1 MFFFWARFKFQWLQL
16 VLRCRLAGMLSSWL
30 QRPIL
35 LDVPNA
41 GSEALVRLSTALIHI
56 APPWNGD
63 LRESVTV
70 VMSQW
75 KRHCHS
81 QHYGTITYYYVP
93 SYVITILYH
102 YSIIQIIHTLDH
114 CSLEF
119 YRTSGFHISWSRH
132 LSCRRRGSR
141 DMRLVSTTVGFFQWL
156 GNELWKSCSEAVSK
170 HVLTDCPSKNICTS
184 YVLQLTSSVPQSPTL
199 RRLRPPLAWRLFR
212 ANLTTRCE
220 THKGEIQSHWLND
233 HTPNCNQD
241 HQDQGSADQP
251 GKSRNFQGRIGI
263 PKFWNAPTQKAD
275 LGRQWCIIHRSSRS
289 APRTSQWVALKVKL
303 ASRFFLLG
311 CTWNIY
317 LQLKSQ
323 IISKCLGNRT

>member
-1 MFFFWARFKFQWLQL
+1 MFLFWARFKFQWLQL

-56 APPWNGD
+56 APPWNGTARKRD
-63 LRESVTV
+63 GSDVAVE
-70 VMSQW
+70 
-75 KRHCHS
+75 RHCHS
-81 QHYGTITYYYVP
+81 QHYGTVTYYYVP

-170 HVLTDCPSKNICTS
+170 HVLTDCPSKTS
-184 YVLQLTSSVPQSPTL
+184 AHPPRSFSSL
-199 RRLRPPLAWRLFR
+199 HLCH
-212 ANLTTRCE
+212 NLL
-220 THKGEIQSHWLND
+220 H
-233 HTPNCNQD
+233 
-241 HQDQGSADQP
+241 SAD
-251 GKSRNFQGRIGI
+251 
-263 PKFWNAPTQKAD
+263 
-275 LGRQWCIIHRSSRS
+275 S
-289 APRTSQWVALKVKL
+289 APPWPGGYQSQSDDTV
-303 ASRFFLLG
+303 
-311 CTWNIY
+311 WNSWRRNS
-317 LQLKSQ
+317 KSLTQ
-323 IISKCLGNRT
+323 WPHH